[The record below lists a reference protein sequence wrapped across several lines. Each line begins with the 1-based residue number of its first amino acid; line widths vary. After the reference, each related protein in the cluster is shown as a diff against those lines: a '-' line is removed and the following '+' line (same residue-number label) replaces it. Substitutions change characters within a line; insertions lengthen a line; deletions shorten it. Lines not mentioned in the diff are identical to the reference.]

1 MPSKRN
7 GVLVYEYN
15 PTLMHG
21 EDFLKPVTPL
31 GRYSESSSDCLV
43 SPYPNPILYKG
54 DRVTVEGMTIEVVDS
69 LNYDKIRISKA
80 S

>member
-21 EDFLKPVTPL
+21 EDFLKPITPY
-31 GRYSESSSDCLV
+31 GRADERSPNCLV
-43 SPYPNPILYKG
+43 VPYPNPILYKG
-54 DRVTVEGMTIEVVDS
+54 EKISIDGIAIEVIES
-69 LNYDKIRISKA
+69 MNYDKIRINKIG
-80 S
+80 